1 MTDMEKWE
9 HGKVSCFIQQDI
21 LRIIPKRIVPDE
33 LDSKDEVELIEDEV
47 IDEIES
53 KQLKWQIK
61 LILFEFW
68 ENWTFVTKHAAILS
82 KQCNFS
88 NNKTIYSKPCLWL
101 KWYAFKR

>member
-1 MTDMEKWE
+1 MSAFQFQDKEEQFIHTFVLKELVEGGCVTKGSVTDMEKWE

-53 KQLKWQIK
+53 KQLK
-61 LILFEFW
+61 
-68 ENWTFVTKHAAILS
+68 
-82 KQCNFS
+82 
-88 NNKTIYSKPCLWL
+88 
-101 KWYAFKR
+101 